1 VNKSTIKLFIV
12 DLKKTI
18 LLFKCITANSMSVIL
33 QAALPN
39 QVFISESDKIEIT
52 NYVNKYRKLHKSPDL
67 VWDDMIANYSQE
79 WSNYLLINNLFQHS
93 GSSIYGENLSYFK
106 GYEGDPLT
114 FIKWSIDMWY
124 QEIEYY
130 DFNKPGFKSSTGHFT
145 CLVWKDSKK
154 FGMGISISDKTVVVS
169 FNTSPPGNIIGEFET
184 NVLPKD
190 TTIPTP
196 TPTPIPQSEPVPPS
210 EQAPIEYPSE
220 VENLHL
226 HDHNKILHVVT
237 MLYKIITELKKKN
250 SNKQMIIHHLQQ
262 IILKLIT

>member
-1 VNKSTIKLFIV
+1 
-12 DLKKTI
+12 
-18 LLFKCITANSMSVIL
+18 
-33 QAALPN
+33 
-39 QVFISESDKIEIT
+39 
-52 NYVNKYRKLHKSPDL
+52 
-67 VWDDMIANYSQE
+67 
-79 WSNYLLINNLFQHS
+79 
-93 GSSIYGENLSYFK
+93 
-106 GYEGDPLT
+106 
-114 FIKWSIDMWY
+114 MWY